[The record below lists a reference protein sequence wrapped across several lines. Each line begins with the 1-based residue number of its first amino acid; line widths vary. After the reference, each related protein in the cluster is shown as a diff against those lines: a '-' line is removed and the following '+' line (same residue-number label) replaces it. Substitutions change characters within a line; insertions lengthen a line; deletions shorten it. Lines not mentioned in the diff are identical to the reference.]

1 MPHLIFAPRAQR
13 GLERCMDF
21 LADVNPPV
29 VDRAAAVIALRL
41 DQLTRSPA
49 IGRPYRPNPD
59 LRELVIAFG
68 GAGYIALYRHDALK
82 DAIVVLA
89 FRHQREA
96 DYE

>member
-13 GLERCMDF
+13 GLERCIDF
-21 LADVNPPV
+21 LAEVNPPV
-29 VDRAAAVIALRL
+29 VDRAAAAIGLRL

-49 IGRPYRPNPD
+49 IGRPYRPNPA

-68 GAGYIALYRHDALK
+68 GAGYVALYRHDADQ
-82 DAIVVLA
+82 DAVIVLA

-96 DYE
+96 SFE